1 MDFSSESVLLRRKAY
16 WQVGRFRS
24 VPIDRAGSPA
34 GARWVEEARADP
46 PAATVRP
53 VDRNSPYTALLVCN
67 DVIVFE
73 LAASASGL
81 LDLLIAEILRLAGAT
96 PLVRRSP
103 GVAAL
108 FYRGPPPHG
117 SLGNVGWLGD
127 EGSNA
132 GALVVGAGN
141 AVLVELDPTSETL
154 FEWPEAR
161 PDQVGLDAVPEL
173 ADPEAILA
181 AAEGLLRE
189 AGYRPP
195 PNLFDQVEIEEVWPL
210 QTCWDE
216 DDRKI
221 SDRGLGGVGD
231 GGPPGPEPP
240 PPEPPDGP
248 PPEITVYA
256 GERHRAADA
265 GLKALYRLGVK
276 FYNRSG
282 ELCRISTAPGK
293 DSAGR
298 AIDVP
303 VIQAVLP
310 AALGRL
316 LGQAASWF
324 RPLPKAGRYRVDPP
338 APIVMMIAA
347 MADEWRFPPLIGIVR
362 QPTLRPQDFS
372 VISEPGYDRASG
384 FWADF
389 RGLKVPRIP
398 ARPTRREAET
408 ALTLLVQ
415 NLDSFPFVDA
425 RDRATAVA
433 AQITVCV
440 RTALPVVPG
449 FAVNSPSP
457 GSGKSYFTD
466 CVSAIATGERAAVIA
481 VASKEEET
489 EKRLMGAALA
499 GNQLIVLDNVRRL
512 LEGDFLCQVTE
523 RPMMQLRPLGTS
535 EMRVIRNVFTMI
547 ANGNNIVCAAD
558 LTRRFLRIN
567 FDPNVE
573 RPELR
578 QFDSNPF
585 QEILDHRGDFIAAG
599 LTIVRYFVQAGRPN
613 LRPRLGSYAEWS
625 DLVRS
630 TITHLGLP
638 DPVLT
643 QQDLIAD
650 DPVAGSRRAVVAA
663 WAAIKTLG
671 LGDDRGYRVR
681 ELIEE
686 ANRDADLME
695 ALLEVAEGQGNL
707 AGKLDHSRLTRWLA
721 RNENTIA
728 SGFKLVVDRSDASRP
743 RWRLDPV
750 VPADDF
756 PR

>member
-1 MDFSSESVLLRRKAY
+1 MDFSAESVLLRRKAY
-16 WQVGRFRS
+16 WANRFRP
-24 VPIDRAGSPA
+24 VPVDRLGHPA
-34 GARWVEEARADP
+34 GARFREEARADP

-53 VDRNSPYTALLVCN
+53 VDRNLAYTAWLADNV
-67 DVIVFE
+67 VVFE
-73 LAASASGL
+73 LAANPDVVDRL
-81 LDLLIAEILRLAGAT
+81 MAEVRRLAGPT
-96 PLVRRSP
+96 PLVRRSL
-103 GVAAL
+103 GAAAL
-108 FYRGPPPHG
+108 FYRGRPPHG
-117 SLGNVGWLGD
+117 LLGNVGWRD
-127 EGSNA
+127 DAGSSA
-132 GALVVGAGN
+132 GAALVGAGN
-141 AVLVELDPTSETL
+141 IVLVELDPVSDAL
-154 FEWPEAR
+154 FEWPGP
-161 PDQVGLDAVPEL
+161 PDQIALDALPEI
-173 ADPEAILA
+173 ADPETVLVAV
-181 AAEGLLRE
+181 EGALGEL
-189 AGYRPP
+189 GYHPP
-195 PNLFDQVEIEEVWPL
+195 PNLFDDVEVAEVSSRREADAR
-210 QTCWDE
+210 T
-216 DDRKI
+216 
-221 SDRGLGGVGD
+221 SSARGRDGDYHPGD

-256 GERHRAADA
+256 GERHGAADA
-265 GLKALYRLGVK
+265 GLKALYRFGVK
-276 FYNRSG
+276 FYNRAG
-282 ELCRISTAPGK
+282 ELCRISAAPGK
-293 DSAGR
+293 DSSGR
-298 AIDVP
+298 TIAMA
-303 VIQAVLP
+303 VIQPVPP

-362 QPTLRPQDFS
+362 QPTLRPLDLS
-372 VISEPGYDRASG
+372 VITEPGYDRTTG
-384 FWADF
+384 FVADF
-389 RGLKVPRIP
+389 GDLKVPRIP
-398 ARPTRREAET
+398 VRPSRREAET
-408 ALTLLVQ
+408 ALTLLLQ

-425 RDRATAVA
+425 RDRAAAVA

-466 CVSAIATGERAAVIA
+466 CLSASATGQRAAAIA

-489 EKRLMGAALA
+489 EKRLIGAALA
-499 GNQLIVLDNVRRL
+499 GDQLIVLDNVRRL

-535 EMRVIRNVFTMI
+535 EMRIIRNVFTLI

-578 QFDSNPF
+578 QFDSDPF
-585 QEILDHRGDFIAAG
+585 WQILNHRGDFIAAC
-599 LTIVRYFVQAGRPN
+599 LAVVRYYAQAGQPN

-630 TITHLGLP
+630 AIVHLGLP

-650 DPVAGSRRAVVAA
+650 DPVAGARRAMFAA
-663 WAAIKTLG
+663 WINLKTLA
-671 LGDDRGYRVR
+671 LGDQRGLRVR
-681 ELIEE
+681 DLIDE
-686 ANRDADLME
+686 AGHDPDLME
-695 ALLEVAEGQGNL
+695 ALVEVAEGQGNL
-707 AGKLDHSRLTRWLA
+707 AGKIDHSRLTRWLA

-728 SGFKLVVDRSDASRP
+728 GGLKLVVDRADLSRP

-750 VPADDF
+750 MPVE
-756 PR
+756 